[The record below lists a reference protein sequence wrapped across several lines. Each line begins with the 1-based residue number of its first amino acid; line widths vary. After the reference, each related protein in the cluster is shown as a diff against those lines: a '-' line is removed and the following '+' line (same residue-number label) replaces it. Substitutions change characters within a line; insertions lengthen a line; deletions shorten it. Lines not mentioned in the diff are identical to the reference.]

1 MRKLLTVST
10 LLILAIVSIIS
21 AQSSIDL
28 LRAMED
34 GFATVAEEV
43 SPAVVYIEV
52 SLDSDDYENYL
63 FDLWGFGEMPEQ
75 QAAGS
80 GVIIDSAGYVL
91 TNAHVVHAATNIQVT
106 LADERIYEAEL
117 VGSDPDSDVAIIR
130 LLDADAGEL
139 PAARLGNS
147 DDLRVGQ
154 WVLAIGSPFGL
165 QQSVTAGIVSA
176 VGRNQMGL
184 AQYEDFIQTDASI
197 NPGNSGGPLVNLSG
211 EVIGI
216 NSAIRSGGGYGEAY
230 NIGIGFAIPIN
241 MAGEI
246 AADLRANGSVRRGWL
261 GVSIQNMT
269 PEIAAALDLTEH
281 GGALVSEVLPDSPA
295 AAAGLQVGDVIIAL
309 DGESIHDSADLKNRV
324 ARLTVDERR
333 YFVIN
338 RDGREREIRVL
349 IGERPADLAAY
360 YRELPEENSARV
372 SSLGLAVQSLDDDL
386 AAELG
391 LSVPQGVVVTDVER
405 GSAADEAGIYRGD
418 VILQYD
424 REDVSDAEHFSSLTR
439 MVEEGEPILVLIWR
453 DGRTV
458 FLTIEVG

>member
-10 LLILAIVSIIS
+10 LLILAIVSLTF

-34 GFATVAEEV
+34 GFAAVAEEV

-52 SLDSDDYENYL
+52 SIDSNDYENYL

-80 GVIIDSAGYVL
+80 GVIIDPDGYVL
-91 TNAHVVHAATNIQVT
+91 TNAHVVHAATNILVT

-117 VGSDPDSDVAIIR
+117 VGSDPDSDVAIIK
-130 LLDADAGEL
+130 LLDVSGEL

-165 QQSVTAGIVSA
+165 HQTVTAGIVSA
-176 VGRNQMGL
+176 IGRNQMGL

-246 AADLRANGSVRRGWL
+246 ADDLRTNGSVRRGWL
-261 GVSIQNMT
+261 GVSIQDMT

-295 AAAGLQVGDVIIAL
+295 AAAGLQVGDVITAL
-309 DGESIHDSADLKNRV
+309 DGEPIRNSADLKNRV

-338 RDGREREIRVL
+338 RNGREQEISVL
-349 IGERPADLAAY
+349 IGERPADLESY
-360 YRELPEENSARV
+360 YRELPADDSSRV
-372 SSLGLAVQSLDDDL
+372 SSLGLTVQSLDDEL

-391 LSVPQGVVVTDVER
+391 LTVPQGVVVTEVER

-424 REDVSDAEHFSSLTR
+424 REDVSDAGHFASLTR

-453 DGRTV
+453 EGRTV
-458 FLTIEVG
+458 FLTIEAG

>member
-1 MRKLLTVST
+1 MRKLLTLSI
-10 LLILAIVSIIS
+10 LLMLVIAGTTT
-21 AQSSIDL
+21 AQSSLDL

-34 GFATVAEEV
+34 GFATVAAEV

-52 SLDSDDYENYL
+52 SLDSVEYENYL

-75 QAAGS
+75 HAAGS
-80 GVIIDSAGYVL
+80 GVIIDSDGYVL
-91 TNAHVVHAATNIQVT
+91 TNAHVVHTATSIQVT
-106 LADERIYEAEL
+106 LADERTYEAEL
-117 VGSDPDSDVAIIR
+117 VGSDPDSDVAIIK
-130 LLDADAGEL
+130 LLDAKDL
-139 PAARLGNS
+139 PTARLGNS

-176 VGRNQMGL
+176 IGRNQMGL
-184 AQYEDFIQTDASI
+184 AQYEDFIQTDAAI

-211 EVIGI
+211 EVIAI

-241 MAGEI
+241 MASEI
-246 AADLRANGSVRRGWL
+246 AADLRLNGSVRRGWL
-261 GVSIQNMT
+261 GVSIQDLT
-269 PEIAAALDLTEH
+269 PEIAEALGLSKH
-281 GGALVSEVLPDSPA
+281 GGALVSEVLSDSPA
-295 AAAGLQVGDVIIAL
+295 NTAGFQVGDVIIAL

-338 RDGREREIRVL
+338 RDGREREISVL

-360 YRELPEENSARV
+360 YREMPQSNTAQV
-372 SSLGLAVQSLDDDL
+372 SSLGLEVQSLDDNL

-391 LSVPQGVVVTDVER
+391 LTVPQGVIVIDVER
-405 GSAADEAGIYRGD
+405 GSSADDAGIYRGD

-424 REDVSDAEHFSSLTR
+424 REDVRDAEHFASLTR
-439 MVEEGEPILVLIWR
+439 MVEEGEPILILLWR

-458 FLTIEVG
+458 FLAVEAG

>member
-1 MRKLLTVST
+1 MRKLLTLSI
-10 LLILAIVSIIS
+10 LLILVIAGTTT
-21 AQSSIDL
+21 AQSSLDL

-34 GFATVAEEV
+34 GFATVAAEV

-52 SLDSDDYENYL
+52 SLDSVEYENYL

-75 QAAGS
+75 HAAGS
-80 GVIIDSAGYVL
+80 GVIIDSDGYVL
-91 TNAHVVHAATNIQVT
+91 TNAHVVHTATNIQVT
-106 LADERIYEAEL
+106 LADERTYEAEL
-117 VGSDPDSDVAIIR
+117 VGSDPDSDVAIIK
-130 LLDADAGEL
+130 LLDAKDL
-139 PAARLGNS
+139 PTARLGNS

-165 QQSVTAGIVSA
+165 HQSVTAGIVSA
-176 VGRNQMGL
+176 IGRNQMGL
-184 AQYEDFIQTDASI
+184 AQYEDFIQTDAAI

-211 EVIGI
+211 EVIAI

-241 MAGEI
+241 MASEI
-246 AADLRANGSVRRGWL
+246 ADDLRLNGSVRRGWL
-261 GVSIQNMT
+261 GVSIQDLT
-269 PEIAAALDLTEH
+269 PEIAEALGLSEH

-295 AAAGLQVGDVIIAL
+295 KTAGFQVGDVIIAL
-309 DGESIHDSADLKNRV
+309 DGEPVHDSADLKNRV

-338 RDGREREIRVL
+338 RDGREREISVL

-360 YRELPEENSARV
+360 YREMPQSNTAQV
-372 SSLGLAVQSLDDDL
+372 SSLGLEVQSLDDNL

-391 LSVPQGVVVTDVER
+391 LSVPQGVIVIDVER
-405 GSAADEAGIYRGD
+405 GSSADEAGIYRGD

-424 REDVSDAEHFSSLTR
+424 REDVRDAEHFASLTR
-439 MVEEGEPILVLIWR
+439 MVEEDEPILILLWR

-458 FLTIEVG
+458 FLAVEAG